1 MRDGDF
7 KYLKILDNTFLFNI
21 ADDPMERANLKERRK
36 DVYER
41 LVGEWLQW
49 NATML
54 PEVDDSLTIAFTNGQ
69 LADHIGTRPAT
80 TTADNPVA
88 PARAAPK

>member
-7 KYLKILDNTFLFNI
+7 KFLKIRDNTFLFNV

-36 DVYER
+36 DIYER
-41 LVGEWLQW
+41 LVKEWNGW

-54 PEVDDSLTIAFTNGQ
+54 AIVSDSSTGYFKANE
-69 LADHIGTRPAT
+69 LADHIGAQ
-80 TTADNPVA
+80 
-88 PARAAPK
+88 